1 VTGYGHRIQMPNP
14 NTSYSRC
21 GYPLIMQPVIAR
33 RRRRRRRLRRRLG
46 REILLDE
53 RLAMADNEGV

>member
-1 VTGYGHRIQMPNP
+1 
-14 NTSYSRC
+14 
-21 GYPLIMQPVIAR
+21 MQPVIAR